1 VNESESLTIQPHN
14 FIERYILGTV
24 LAHNV
29 HHHPHTYSAVL
40 HLCFIMSED
49 LNKFTVVQLKQQ
61 LTKHGESDL
70 KGKKAVLVGRLQA
83 LIDNEGKS
91 NENVTLQPTSS
102 ENVAPEEHAVVTETA
117 PTVVLAS
124 TAKSTL
130 TLKELKSFKV
140 ADLKKELKTR
150 GLSVSGLKAVLQNRL
165 AEAGGLSMDPTATV
179 SAMPATKELP
189 FKEIQN
195 KVSDVQTSEVAPSAK
210 PTTILKKQ
218 TTFKNVLT
226 PTKKILTPTKA
237 SPSVSND
244 KSATKAQVCIA
255 LEKST
260 KVTFANTG
268 DENALNGAV
277 EEDQWK
283 RVAPKDC
290 GSETKLV
297 DNLTFYWCAKCKSWK
312 DSHGTSEHKKTPG
325 KKRNNNKRSKP
336 LTPSRP
342 GGLPM
347 GLAFTPPARLLANR
361 KQTPGMNKKL
371 LF

>member
-1 VNESESLTIQPHN
+1 
-14 FIERYILGTV
+14 
-24 LAHNV
+24 
-29 HHHPHTYSAVL
+29 
-40 HLCFIMSED
+40 MSED

-61 LTKHGESDL
+61 LTKRGESDL

-83 LIDNEGKS
+83 LIDNEQGKS
-91 NENVTLQPTSS
+91 TENVTLQPTYS
-102 ENVAPEEHAVVTETA
+102 ENIAPVEHAVVTKTA
-117 PTVVLAS
+117 PAAALAS

-140 ADLKKELKTR
+140 ADLKKELKSR

-165 AEAGGLSMDPTATV
+165 AEAEGLSMDPTVTV
-179 SAMPATKELP
+179 SAVSAATKESP
-189 FKEIQN
+189 FKEIEN
-195 KVSDVQTSEVAPSAK
+195 KISDVRTSEVAPSAK
-210 PTTILKKQ
+210 PATILKKQ
-218 TTFKNVLT
+218 TTI
-226 PTKKILTPTKA
+226 KKVLTPTKA
-237 SPSVSND
+237 SPSGTND
-244 KSATKAQVCIA
+244 KSATKAQVCIV

-268 DENALNGAV
+268 DENALNGAM

-297 DNLTFYWCAKCKSWK
+297 DNVTFYWCAKCKSWK
-312 DSHGTSEHKKTPG
+312 DSHATSEHKKTPG
-325 KKRNNNKRSKP
+325 KKRNNNKKSKP

-371 LF
+371 IF

>member
-1 VNESESLTIQPHN
+1 MDCAMP
-14 FIERYILGTV
+14 
-24 LAHNV
+24 
-29 HHHPHTYSAVL
+29 
-40 HLCFIMSED
+40 ED
-49 LNKFTVVQLKQQ
+49 LSKFTVVQLKQQ
-61 LTKHGESDL
+61 LTKRGESDL
-70 KGKKAVLVGRLQA
+70 KGKKAILVGRLQA
-83 LIDNEGKS
+83 LLDNEDKS
-91 NENVTLQPTSS
+91 GQENVTKQQTTS
-102 ENVAPEEHAVVTETA
+102 ENVAPEEAAVITETA
-117 PTVVLAS
+117 PAVVLAS

-130 TLKELKSFKV
+130 TLEVLKSFKV

-150 GLSVSGLKAVLQNRL
+150 GLSVSGLKAVLHNRL
-165 AEAGGLSMDPTATV
+165 ADAEGLSLNPTAAV
-179 SAMPATKELP
+179 SAVPVTKESP

-218 TTFKNVLT
+218 TI
-226 PTKKILTPTKA
+226 KKVLTPTKA

-244 KSATKAQVCIA
+244 KSATKAQVCVIIDNTK
-255 LEKST
+255 EKST
-260 KVTFANTG
+260 KVTFASTG

-297 DNLTFYWCAKCKSWK
+297 DSVTFYWCAKCKSWK
-312 DSHGTSEHKKTPG
+312 DSHMTSEHKKTPG
-325 KKRNNNKRSKP
+325 KKRNNNKKSKP

-361 KQTPGMNKKL
+361 KQTPGMNKKKL
-371 LF
+371 IF

>member
-1 VNESESLTIQPHN
+1 MDSMP
-14 FIERYILGTV
+14 
-24 LAHNV
+24 
-29 HHHPHTYSAVL
+29 
-40 HLCFIMSED
+40 ED
-49 LNKFTVVQLKQQ
+49 LSKFTVVQLKQQ
-61 LTKHGESDL
+61 LTKRGESDL

-83 LIDNEGKS
+83 LVDNEGKS
-91 NENVTLQPTSS
+91 NESVTEQQTSS
-102 ENVAPEEHAVVTETA
+102 ENVAPEEQAVVTETA
-117 PTVVLAS
+117 PVVAVAS
-124 TAKSTL
+124 TTKSTL

-150 GLSVSGLKAVLQNRL
+150 GLANTGLKAVLQTRL
-165 AEAGGLSMDPTATV
+165 AEAEGLSMDPTATV
-179 SAMPATKELP
+179 AAVPAATKASP

-195 KVSDVQTSEVAPSAK
+195 KVSNVQTSEVAPSAK

-218 TTFKNVLT
+218 TTIKKVLT
-226 PTKKILTPTKA
+226 PTKKVLTPTKA
-237 SPSVSND
+237 SPSVSNV
-244 KSATKAQVCIA
+244 KSATKAQVCMVISPK
-255 LEKST
+255 EKST

-277 EEDQWK
+277 LQEDQWK

-297 DNLTFYWCAKCKSWK
+297 DNVTFYWCAKCKSWK
-312 DSHGTSEHKKTPG
+312 DSHATSEHKKTPG
-325 KKRNNNKRSKP
+325 KKRHSNKKSKP

-371 LF
+371 IF

>member
-1 VNESESLTIQPHN
+1 MDCAMP
-14 FIERYILGTV
+14 
-24 LAHNV
+24 
-29 HHHPHTYSAVL
+29 
-40 HLCFIMSED
+40 ED
-49 LNKFTVVQLKQQ
+49 LSKFTVVQLKQQ
-61 LTKHGESDL
+61 LTKRGESDL
-70 KGKKAVLVGRLQA
+70 KGKKAILVGRLQA
-83 LIDNEGKS
+83 LLDNGDKTS
-91 NENVTLQPTSS
+91 QENVTEQQTTS
-102 ENVAPEEHAVVTETA
+102 ENVAPEEASLIRDTA
-117 PTVVLAS
+117 PA
-124 TAKSTL
+124 AKSTL
-130 TLKELKSFKV
+130 TLEVLKSFKV

-165 AEAGGLSMDPTATV
+165 ADAEGLSLNPTATV
-179 SAMPATKELP
+179 SAVPVTKESP

-195 KVSDVQTSEVAPSAK
+195 KVSDVQSSEGAPSAK

-218 TTFKNVLT
+218 TI
-226 PTKKILTPTKA
+226 KKVLTPTKA

-244 KSATKAQVCIA
+244 KSATKAQVCVVIDKTK
-255 LEKST
+255 EKST
-260 KVTFANTG
+260 KVTFASTG
-268 DENALNGAV
+268 DENALNGAL

-297 DNLTFYWCAKCKSWK
+297 DNVTFYWCAKCKSWK
-312 DSHGTSEHKKTPG
+312 DSHMTSEHKKTPG
-325 KKRNNNKRSKP
+325 KKRNNNKKSKP

-371 LF
+371 IF